1 MLVFQLQ
8 IFGLPVTATEYELFQ
23 HSHLLERVR
32 CEAVRFGHVQDL
44 LDAACWSVF
53 KPIAAAVAEPREVT
67 FGGED
72 SHVYILAFA
81 VPGRYFFAGEHER
94 HVASVFVFHRERCDL
109 FAQLLESRHWRVG
122 FFGVVLLCECKI
134 VSVVSAVHKVESDSL
149 GGKLQ
154 HFGRGAVF
162 HMVCGVVRVA
172 VHFARGV
179 AGGDRRHLVQDFK
192 AERDGFK
199 SRQVPALKS
208 LCLAV
213 AFYGQLAVRFICT
226 CRDFPKRKRNEFY
239 LFADFDVHVLA
250 NDDVRLRRIL
260 C

>member
-23 HSHLLERVR
+23 HSHLLERVC

-44 LDAACWSVF
+44 LDAARRSVLE
-53 KPIAAAVAEPREVT
+53 PIAAAVAEPREVT

-72 SHVYILAFA
+72 SHVNILAFA

-94 HVASVFVFHRERCDL
+94 HVVAVFIFLWERCNL
-109 FAQLLESRHWRVG
+109 FAQFLESRYRRVR
-122 FFGVVLLCECKI
+122 FLGVIFLCECK
-134 VSVVSAVHKVESDSL
+134 VVGVVRAVHKVEPDRF
-149 GGKLQ
+149 GGELQ
-154 HFGRGAVF
+154 NFWRGAVF

-179 AGGDRRHLVQDFK
+179 AGGDGGRLVQDFK

-199 SRQVPALKS
+199 SRQVPTFKRLRFAF
-208 LCLAV
+208 
-213 AFYGQLAVRFICT
+213 AFYC
-226 CRDFPKRKRNEFY
+226 
-239 LFADFDVHVLA
+239 
-250 NDDVRLRRIL
+250 
-260 C
+260 